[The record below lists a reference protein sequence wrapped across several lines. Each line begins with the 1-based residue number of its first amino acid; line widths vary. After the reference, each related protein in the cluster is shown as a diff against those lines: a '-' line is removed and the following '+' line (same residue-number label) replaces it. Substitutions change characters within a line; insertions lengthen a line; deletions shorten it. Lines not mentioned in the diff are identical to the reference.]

1 MCLIRVEIYS
11 HNVFYIW
18 YNIEFLRTNLK
29 AIITSTIFLLFSF
42 FGNGQSD
49 TSIAGVWK
57 VISVYTD
64 GIYYNF
70 KTDSISLSKENK
82 IKYADKSEE
91 QKLITSLKMVFSAA
105 RYHFERNGKFK
116 QTMDNEFMFDG
127 TYRYTPS
134 QKIIEIT
141 TKNSLNENVTEKVK
155 CIVENGLLRLS
166 MEWDDE
172 MFDFVLD
179 KE

>member
-1 MCLIRVEIYS
+1 M
-11 HNVFYIW
+11 
-18 YNIEFLRTNLK
+18 K
-29 AIITSTIFLLFSF
+29 AITTSTIFLLFSF
-42 FGNGQSD
+42 IGNGQSD

-57 VISVYTD
+57 IISVYTD

-91 QKLITSLKMVFSAA
+91 QKLITGLKMVFPTT

-127 TYRYTPS
+127 TYRNIPS
-134 QKIIEIT
+134 QKVIEIT
-141 TKNSLNENVTEKVK
+141 TKNSFNENVTEKVT
-155 CIVENGLLRLS
+155 CMIENGLLRLS
-166 MEWDDE
+166 MKWDDE
-172 MFDFVLD
+172 RLDVVLE
-179 KE
+179 KEQ

>member
-1 MCLIRVEIYS
+1 
-11 HNVFYIW
+11 
-18 YNIEFLRTNLK
+18 LK
-29 AIITSTIFLLFSF
+29 AITTSTIFLLFSF
-42 FGNGQSD
+42 IGNGQSD

-57 VISVYTD
+57 IISVYTD

-91 QKLITSLKMVFSAA
+91 QKLITGLKMVFPVT

-127 TYRYTPS
+127 TYRNIPS
-134 QKIIEIT
+134 QKVIEIT
-141 TKNSLNENVTEKVK
+141 TKNSFNENVTEKVT
-155 CIVENGLLRLS
+155 CMIENGLLRLS
-166 MEWDDE
+166 MKWDDE
-172 MFDFVLD
+172 RLDVVLE
-179 KE
+179 KEQ

>member
-1 MCLIRVEIYS
+1 M
-11 HNVFYIW
+11 
-18 YNIEFLRTNLK
+18 K
-29 AIITSTIFLLFSF
+29 AITTSTIFLLFSF
-42 FGNGQSD
+42 IGNGQSD

-57 VISVYTD
+57 IISVYTD

-91 QKLITSLKMVFSAA
+91 QKLITGLKMVFPVT

-127 TYRYTPS
+127 TYRNIPS
-134 QKIIEIT
+134 QKVIEIT
-141 TKNSLNENVTEKVK
+141 TKNSFNENVTEKVT
-155 CIVENGLLRLS
+155 CMIENGLLRLS
-166 MEWDDE
+166 MKWDDE
-172 MFDFVLD
+172 RLDVVLE
-179 KE
+179 KEQ